1 MPPTRS
7 LIGDDIRSSWRE
19 FAPFLIEL
27 ARHNLPLLDRT
38 WETHPEWRLLR
49 DTLIPMLLGT
59 PYRFVLHQRASN
71 QRLQPTLDPDL
82 IPDANRC
89 LNLLRA
95 KVWQRLGDRCSVHQ
109 SKAMIEQIMKWLEHL
124 TLGCS
129 MDPELI
135 QMDFAIDLPEVGS
148 VVHHN
153 NRYGLAHASSAGASS
168 TLVSN
173 MAAMNRVAALV
184 DDKFQALRD
193 WLGAQPGGVAELGK
207 RLSNLAYELEEL
219 RFGSN
224 ASHALPEYM
233 SVSFSMYDGEH
244 RAVVHRVRVR
254 KRAPTAVSQFDQP
267 GVLASLHV
275 QRTTLMRQRRQ
286 ESFAGV
292 LSAFAQH
299 PQEAFDSTTA
309 MAQRWRW
316 LIHAPNALTTL
327 RAVLESLPQK
337 VFSEPRHVLEYVNLQ
352 VDIEILKSNWG
363 VSGEFSDQLVDALAW
378 GDPKGDSDQWP
389 EASETVRAERQAST
403 WWLWFGVT
411 SAPLWAKR
419 TAACLDEAQM
429 PLEAALARARQ
440 YMESSL
446 APLEAAL
453 DLTLRE
459 SGYHPE
465 ALLAPNKSE
474 PFFADMLKAFA
485 GHARS
490 FGVPIIRPPSRETR
504 RSRAA

>member
-38 WETHPEWRLLR
+38 WESHPEWRLLR
-49 DTLIPMLLGT
+49 DALIPMLLGT

-71 QRLQPTLDPDL
+71 QRQQPTLDADL

-95 KVWQRLGDRCSVHQ
+95 KIWQRLGDRCSVHQ

-153 NRYGLAHASSAGASS
+153 SRYGLVHASSAGATA

-173 MAAMNRVAALV
+173 LAATNRVAALV

-193 WLGAQPGGVAELGK
+193 WLGAQPGGVAELG
-207 RLSNLAYELEEL
+207 RLLSNLAYELEEL

-244 RAVVHRVRVR
+244 RAVVHRTRLR
-254 KRAPTAVSQFDQP
+254 KRAPTTVSQFDQP
-267 GVLASLHV
+267 GVLADLHV
-275 QRTTLMRQRRQ
+275 QRTTLLRQRRR
-286 ESFAGV
+286 ESFGGG
-292 LSAFAQH
+292 LSAFAQY
-299 PQEAFDSTTA
+299 PQEGFDSATA

-316 LIHAPNALTTL
+316 LIHAPYALTTL
-327 RAVLESLPQK
+327 RAMLESLPQK
-337 VFSEPRHVLEYVNLQ
+337 VFGEPRHVLEYVNLQ

-363 VSGEFSDQLVDALAW
+363 VSGEFSDHLIDALAW
-378 GDPKGDSDQWP
+378 GDSNGDADHWTEP
-389 EASETVRAERQAST
+389 SEPARAERQAST
-403 WWLWFGVT
+403 WWLWFGVS

-419 TAACLDEAQM
+419 SAACLDEAQQ
-429 PLEAALARARQ
+429 PLESALARARQ
-440 YMESSL
+440 YMENTL

-453 DLTLRE
+453 DLVLRE
-459 SGYHPE
+459 SGHHPE
-465 ALLAPNKSE
+465 GLLAPTKSD
-474 PFFADMLKAFA
+474 PFFSDMLKAFS
-485 GHARS
+485 GHARPFS
-490 FGVPIIRPPSRETR
+490 VPVLRQPQPDTR
-504 RSRAA
+504 RTRAT

>member
-38 WETHPEWRLLR
+38 WELHSEWRLLR
-49 DTLIPMLLGT
+49 DALIPMLLGT

-71 QRLQPTLDPDL
+71 QRQQPTLDPDL

-89 LNLLRA
+89 LNLIRA
-95 KVWQRLGDRCSVHQ
+95 KIWQRLGGRCSVHQ
-109 SKAMIEQIMKWLEHL
+109 SQAMIEDIMRWLEHL

-129 MDPELI
+129 MDPDLI

-153 NRYGLAHASSAGASS
+153 SRYGLAHASSAGASS
-168 TLVSN
+168 TLLTN
-173 MAAMNRVAALV
+173 MAATNRVAALV

-193 WLGAQPGGVAELGK
+193 WLGAHADGVAELSK
-207 RLSNLAYELEEL
+207 RLSNLAFELEEL

-224 ASHALPEYM
+224 ASHSLPEYM

-244 RAVVHRVRVR
+244 RAVVHRVRLR
-254 KRAPTAVSQFDQP
+254 KRAPKPVAQYDQP
-267 GVLASLHV
+267 AVLASLHV
-275 QRTTLMRQRRQ
+275 LRTTLLRQRRQ
-286 ESFAGV
+286 EGFAGE
-292 LSAFAQH
+292 LAAFVPH

-316 LIHAPNALTTL
+316 LIHAPHALATL
-327 RAVLESLPQK
+327 RGLLESLPQK
-337 VFSEPRHVLEYVNLQ
+337 VFGEPRHVLEYVNLQ
-352 VDIEILKSNWG
+352 VDIEILKSKWEL
-363 VSGEFSDQLVDALAW
+363 SGEFSDQLVGALAW
-378 GDPKGDSDQWP
+378 ANPKGDSDVWP
-389 EASETVRAERQAST
+389 GTSETMLGERQAST

-411 SAPLWAKR
+411 GAPLWTKR
-419 TAACLDEAQM
+419 TAVCLDEAQQ
-429 PLEAALARARQ
+429 PIEAALARARQ
-440 YMESSL
+440 YMESNRGS
-446 APLEAAL
+446 LEAAV
-453 DLTLRE
+453 DLVLRE
-459 SGYHPE
+459 SGYSPE
-465 ALLAPNKSE
+465 DLLVPTKSE
-474 PFFADMLKAFA
+474 PFFSDMLKAFS
-485 GHARS
+485 GYARPLGMPMLRQS
-490 FGVPIIRPPSRETR
+490 APESR